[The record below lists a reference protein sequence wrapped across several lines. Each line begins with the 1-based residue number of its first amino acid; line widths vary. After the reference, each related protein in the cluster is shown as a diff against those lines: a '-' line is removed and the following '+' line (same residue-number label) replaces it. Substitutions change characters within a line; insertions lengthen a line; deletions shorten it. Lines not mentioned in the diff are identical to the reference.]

1 MKRYLILIRPSKT
14 KNEENFPVGSWIIST
29 QIRPHIHVFYN
40 CVRAADDVADNPNL
54 KPEEKLLL
62 LKQMDL
68 ELQGKSQKTDFVK
81 PAIKLLAS
89 SKQTGVTIEHAR
101 HLLQAFLMDVEKKR
115 YQNWSELINYCQY
128 SAVPVGRFLI
138 DLHSSGEEARKGT
151 DLLCIALQILNH
163 LQDCK
168 SDY

>member
-14 KNEENFPVGSWIIST
+14 KNDENFPVASWIIST
-29 QIRPHIHVFYN
+29 QFRPHIHVFYN

-115 YQNWSELINYCQY
+115 YQKVYIFL
-128 SAVPVGRFLI
+128 GFLI
-138 DLHSSGEEARKGT
+138 HLNNVVDVPKKVTCALLFTFVFLFSSSKVE
-151 DLLCIALQILNH
+151 
-163 LQDCK
+163 
-168 SDY
+168 

>member
-14 KNEENFPVGSWIIST
+14 KNDENFPVASWIIST
-29 QIRPHIHVFYN
+29 QFRPHIHVFYN

-89 SKQTGVTIEHAR
+89 SKQTVVTIEHAR
-101 HLLQAFLMDVEKKR
+101 HLLQAFLMDVEKK
-115 YQNWSELINYCQY
+115 LINLRVYKNL
-128 SAVPVGRFLI
+128 FLEI
-138 DLHSSGEEARKGT
+138 FFCKDIRIQMH
-151 DLLCIALQILNH
+151 DMH
-163 LQDCK
+163 LQLY
-168 SDY
+168 SN